1 SARRRRRPALEI
13 PREPHEQRRAR
24 GRRPVHAR
32 GDRDREEPPVHR
44 LLRAGGGQGDG
55 GALPRHHRA
64 RRASPPRAG
73 PPNPPAAGHDAGGA
87 GGGAARRAAHAG
99 AGRRA
104 AEEGARDG
112 RHPPRPGVLMDALEP
127 FRELARTPDARIDLT
142 RAALAVAR
150 IEHPDVDVDGEAA
163 RLDSLAARSNAAG
176 ARGPHAALERLVAF
190 LFEEE
195 GFRGND
201 GEYYDPRNSC
211 LNDVLD
217 RKLGIPITLSVLTM
231 EVGRRI
237 GLDIAG
243 VGLPG
248 HFIVSVTVGSRAILL
263 DPFHG
268 GGVLTPASAAE
279 VAARAVGRPVKIEDA
294 HWTPCT
300 RRQIVVRMLRNLK
313 TIYARQKDWGRAL
326 GVIDRLLLI
335 DPEAPTHLRDRGTVL
350 VKAGQLWEGAAEW
363 ESYLNRYPSAQDA
376 ESFRHELR
384 RVRQEL
390 GSRN

>member
-1 SARRRRRPALEI
+1 MDPS
-13 PREPHEQRRAR
+13 
-24 GRRPVHAR
+24 
-32 GDRDREEPPVHR
+32 
-44 LLRAGGGQGDG
+44 LRAFGELLQGPD
-55 GALPRHHRA
+55 
-64 RRASPPRAG
+64 
-73 PPNPPAAGHDAGGA
+73 
-87 GGGAARRAAHAG
+87 
-99 AGRRA
+99 
-104 AEEGARDG
+104 
-112 RHPPRPGVLMDALEP
+112 
-127 FRELARTPDARIDLT
+127 RTIDLG

-150 IEHPDVDVDGEAA
+150 LEHPDLDEAHELK
-163 RLDSLAARSNAAG
+163 RLDALAARVG
-176 ARGPHAALERLVAF
+176 PGRGGEAALERLRRF

-201 GEYYDPRNSC
+201 GQYYDPRNSC

-231 EVGRRI
+231 EVGRRVNLEI
-237 GLDIAG
+237 VG

-248 HFIVSVTVGSRAILL
+248 HFIVSAAVGGRSVLF

-268 GGVLTPASAAE
+268 GSVLTPARAAE
-279 VAARAVGRPVKIEDA
+279 VAARAVGRPVKLEEA

-313 TIYARQKDWGRAL
+313 TIYAKQKAWDRAL

-350 VKAGQLWEGAAEW
+350 VKAGRLWEGASVW
-363 ESYLNRYPSAQDA
+363 ESYLNRFPSAQDA

>member
-1 SARRRRRPALEI
+1 MDPGLHAFGELLQGPD
-13 PREPHEQRRAR
+13 RA
-24 GRRPVHAR
+24 
-32 GDRDREEPPVHR
+32 
-44 LLRAGGGQGDG
+44 
-55 GALPRHHRA
+55 
-64 RRASPPRAG
+64 
-73 PPNPPAAGHDAGGA
+73 
-87 GGGAARRAAHAG
+87 
-99 AGRRA
+99 
-104 AEEGARDG
+104 
-112 RHPPRPGVLMDALEP
+112 
-127 FRELARTPDARIDLT
+127 IDLG

-150 IEHPDVDVDGEAA
+150 LEHPDLDEAHELK
-163 RLDSLAARSNAAG
+163 RLDALAGRVGVGRHGDA
-176 ARGPHAALERLVAF
+176 AALEKLRRF

-231 EVGRRI
+231 EVGRRVGI
-237 GLDIAG
+237 DIAG

-248 HFIVSVTVGSRAILL
+248 HFIVSAAVGGRSVLL

-268 GGVLTPASAAE
+268 GTVLTPASAAE
-279 VAARAVGRPVKIEDA
+279 VAARAVGRPVKLEEA
-294 HWTPCT
+294 HWTPCS

-313 TIYARQKDWGRAL
+313 TIYAKQKDWDRAL
-326 GVIDRLLLI
+326 GVIERLLLI
-335 DPEAPTHLRDRGTVL
+335 DPDAPTHLRDRGTVL
-350 VKAGQLWEGAAEW
+350 VKAGRLWEGAAEW

>member
-1 SARRRRRPALEI
+1 MDPAL
-13 PREPHEQRRAR
+13 QAF
-24 GRRPVHAR
+24 
-32 GDRDREEPPVHR
+32 
-44 LLRAGGGQGDG
+44 
-55 GALPRHHRA
+55 GALLQ
-64 RRASPPRAG
+64 G
-73 PPNPPAAGHDAGGA
+73 PDNS
-87 GGGAARRAAHAG
+87 
-99 AGRRA
+99 
-104 AEEGARDG
+104 
-112 RHPPRPGVLMDALEP
+112 
-127 FRELARTPDARIDLT
+127 IDLA

-150 IEHPDVDVDGEAA
+150 LEHPDLDESFELG
-163 RLDSLAARSNAAG
+163 RLDALATRAG
-176 ARGPHAALERLVAF
+176 AGRRADAAALEKLRRF

-231 EVGRRI
+231 EVGRRVGI
-237 GLDIAG
+237 EIAG

-248 HFIVSVTVGSRAILL
+248 HFIVSASVGGKPVLL
-263 DPFHG
+263 DPFNG
-268 GGVLTPASAAE
+268 GSVLTPATAAE
-279 VAARAVGRPVKIEDA
+279 VAARAVGRPVKLEEA
-294 HWTPCT
+294 HWTPCS

-313 TIYARQKDWGRAL
+313 TIYAKQKAWDRAL

-350 VKAGQLWEGAAEW
+350 VKAGRLWEGASVW

>member
-1 SARRRRRPALEI
+1 MDAA
-13 PREPHEQRRAR
+13 
-24 GRRPVHAR
+24 
-32 GDRDREEPPVHR
+32 
-44 LLRAGGGQGDG
+44 LRAFGDLLQ
-55 GALPRHHRA
+55 APD
-64 RRASPPRAG
+64 
-73 PPNPPAAGHDAGGA
+73 DA
-87 GGGAARRAAHAG
+87 
-99 AGRRA
+99 
-104 AEEGARDG
+104 
-112 RHPPRPGVLMDALEP
+112 
-127 FRELARTPDARIDLT
+127 IDLG

-150 IEHPDVDVDGEAA
+150 IEHPQLDDRHELA
-163 RLDSLAARSNAAG
+163 RLDALAARVGAARDAG
-176 ARGPHAALERLVAF
+176 GTLDRLRRF
-190 LFEEE
+190 LFQEE

-300 RRQIVVRMLRNLK
+300 RRQIVVRILRNLK

-350 VKAGQLWEGAAEW
+350 VKAGQLWAGAAEW
-363 ESYLNRYPSAQDA
+363 ERYLNRHPAAQDA
-376 ESFRHELR
+376 ESFRQELR